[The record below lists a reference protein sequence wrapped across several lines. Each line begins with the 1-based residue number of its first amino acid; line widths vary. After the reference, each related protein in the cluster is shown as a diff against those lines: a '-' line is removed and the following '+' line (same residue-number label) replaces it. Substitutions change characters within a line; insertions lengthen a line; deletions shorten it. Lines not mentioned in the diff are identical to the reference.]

1 MKDCDLSLLSTT
13 PIPAGRPSFEELA
26 RTLFEITAADQIF
39 IYRGS
44 ELTGSVE
51 PAHTSETG
59 NLLEPTFA
67 LGSLALPEKQAF
79 WASQIESTESWVG
92 SAPRVVDLGSDPE
105 RSGFCQTI
113 FQKIRSRSLLIYP
126 LASRDQLLGL
136 ALIGWLADPALLSE
150 KDWRLAAVT
159 AHAMALEIDNQCLV
173 DLDHRQQQEAR
184 ISQEILQGIQ
194 RRDDLTGLLQ
204 FIAGEGMRATDALG
218 CAIRLVDEDGRV
230 QIAAQ
235 VGQAAPESVTALS
248 SAEIQ
253 SMEAEPVTVSIG
265 TEPHSQQERGLV
277 HMVPLLSGPKTLGV
291 LELYQ
296 IEAYAQPKD
305 LAVARSFSGQA
316 AVAVELARL
325 YQRLLHSAVSE
336 ERARLARDLHD
347 SVSQSLYAMTL
358 YTRAAQRRLSE
369 GNLAAVEK
377 HIQELHATAREALGE
392 MRMLIFELR
401 PMALERYGLKGILEQ
416 RLKSVEERSGLET
429 TLEVDLP
436 AGLPPVLEDNL
447 YHVAIEALN
456 NTLKHAS
463 ASRVALSLRHTSGAI
478 QLTIR
483 DDGAGF
489 DPQDSQGG
497 LGLKNIQERAAALG
511 GRADIQS
518 APGAGASIFV
528 EIPYANHSNP
538 DC

>member
-1 MKDCDLSLLSTT
+1 LSEFPTSS
-13 PIPAGRPSFEELA
+13 IPAGHPSFEELS
-26 RTLFEITAADQIF
+26 RTLFEITAADQFF
-39 IYRGS
+39 IYRCN
-44 ELTGSVE
+44 E
-51 PAHTSETG
+51 PAGAMEPVGS
-59 NLLEPTFA
+59 LEPVFA
-67 LGSLALPEKQAF
+67 LGSLSLPEKQAF
-79 WASQIESTESWVG
+79 WASQVDSKENWLSGAPQMIALGTEM
-92 SAPRVVDLGSDPE
+92 E
-105 RSGFCQTI
+105 RARFDQPI
-113 FQKIRSRSLLIYP
+113 FQKLRSRSLLIYP
-126 LASRDQLLGL
+126 ISSRDRLLGL
-136 ALIGWLADPALLSE
+136 ALIGWLADPAPLSE
-150 KDWRLAAVT
+150 KDWRLAGVT
-159 AHAMALEIDNQCLV
+159 AHALALEIDNQRLV

-218 CAIRLVDEDGRV
+218 CAIWLVDDDGSV

-235 VGQAAPESVTALS
+235 VGKAVPEEVLPLS
-248 SAEIQ
+248 STEIQ
-253 SMEAEPVTVSIG
+253 SMQ
-265 TEPHSQQERGLV
+265 TEPITASIETGPHSEQERGLV
-277 HMVPLLSGPKTLGV
+277 RVVPLLSGGKTLGV

-296 IEAYAQPKD
+296 IEAYAQSKD
-305 LAVARSFSGQA
+305 LEVARSFAGQA

-325 YQRLLHSAVSE
+325 YQRLLHTAVAE

-429 TLEVDLP
+429 ALEVDLP

-447 YHVAIEALN
+447 YHIAIEALN
-456 NTLKHAS
+456 NTIKHAS
-463 ASRVALSLRHTSGAI
+463 ASRVTLSLQYDSASVR
-478 QLTIR
+478 LTIQ
-483 DDGAGF
+483 DNGAGF
-489 DPQDSQGG
+489 NPDDPQGG

-511 GRADIQS
+511 GRAAIQS